1 MPSIQTLRIVEHL
14 HGHLGW
20 LTAAAL
26 IHPAIVLRRNRGGR
40 WAVGLSTG
48 FVTLTVVVGVW
59 LYTPYRTHLRQHLFQ
74 ASATMG
80 LLFERKEHLAFGAFA
95 LAWVGALAYVRP
107 EARARASGLRPRG
120 RARGRRGHPRHDRG
134 LVPLVLAEGG
144 VERALQVDQVDEVL
158 DVVHLVGADAYDGGR
173 GRSCR
178 TSSS

>member
-1 MPSIQTLRIVEHL
+1 VPSIQTLRIVEHL

-48 FVTLTVVVGVW
+48 FVTLTVVLGVW

-95 LAWVGALAYVRP
+95 LAWVGALAYVGQK
-107 EARARASGLRPRG
+107 RALAHRAY
-120 RARGRRGHPRHDRG
+120 
-134 LVPLVLAEGG
+134 VLAA
-144 VERALQVDQVDEVL
+144 ALA
-158 DVVHLVGADAYDGGR
+158 VVVATLGTTVASY
-173 GRSCR
+173 RSF
-178 TSSS
+178 